1 MPLFLLTQQE
11 SFRTFVLKVY
21 TRCDLACD
29 HCYVYRSADQSWR
42 TRPRRMSTEV
52 AAMTAARVAEHAVAH
67 RLAGVNVVLHG
78 GEPLLC
84 GPRHLRDLLATF
96 DAIPV
101 PVNLTVQTNAV
112 RLDDAFLDL
121 FAEFGVRVGVSLD
134 GPATAHDRHRRT
146 PSGQGSHAAVSAA
159 IHRLA
164 ARDGLFAGLL
174 CTVDPRNDPVAV
186 YEELLSY
193 RPPVVDF
200 LLPHGNWTA
209 PPPGRVS
216 GDPATPYAD
225 WLIAVF
231 ERWYGA
237 AERPCEVRIFDG
249 MLSLLLGGRSG
260 TEGLGPEP
268 SRAVVVE
275 TDGAIEQTDALKSAY
290 EGAPGTGL
298 HVGSSSFDDVL
309 ALPGIAQRQP
319 PSATC
324 AACPVLRVCGGGHY
338 AHRYREGSG
347 FDQPSVYCP
356 DLFRLIGHVRGR
368 VAGDLARLRA

>member
-1 MPLFLLTQQE
+1 
-11 SFRTFVLKVY
+11 
-21 TRCDLACD
+21 
-29 HCYVYRSADQSWR
+29 
-42 TRPRRMSTEV
+42 
-52 AAMTAARVAEHAVAH
+52 
-67 RLAGVNVVLHG
+67 
-78 GEPLLC
+78 
-84 GPRHLRDLLATF
+84 
-96 DAIPV
+96 
-101 PVNLTVQTNAV
+101 
-112 RLDDAFLDL
+112 
-121 FAEFGVRVGVSLD
+121 
-134 GPATAHDRHRRT
+134 
-146 PSGQGSHAAVSAA
+146 
-159 IHRLA
+159 
-164 ARDGLFAGLL
+164 
-174 CTVDPRNDPVAV
+174 
-186 YEELLSY
+186 
-193 RPPVVDF
+193 
-200 LLPHGNWTA
+200 
-209 PPPGRVS
+209 
-216 GDPATPYAD
+216 
-225 WLIAVF
+225 
-231 ERWYGA
+231 
-237 AERPCEVRIFDG
+237 